1 MEMADGLFCTPLL
14 LFFNINEGGFLEKM
28 VRKWIKR
35 FGLTILFLPVI
46 LIIAV
51 VAFEWFGMC
60 MNHKATDRQ
69 TKNMQTNLVN
79 EISDI
84 EILHVYSETGNISGT
99 GNHVECL
106 SVITFATEMTETEIR
121 DRMSEYYTLDGWE
134 CYINKIDDHSF
145 SFYQS
150 TSAPFPN
157 NLEGH

>member
-1 MEMADGLFCTPLL
+1 MADGLFCAPFL
-14 LFFNINEGGFLEKM
+14 LFFNMFNEGGFLEKM

-51 VAFEWFGMC
+51 VAFEWFGMR

-106 SVITFATEMTETEIR
+106 SAITFSTELTKSEIENLL
-121 DRMSEYYTLDGWE
+121 SKYYTFDGWDCFVE
-134 CYINKIDDHSF
+134 MQENGSYIFHLVR
-145 SFYQS
+145 
-150 TSAPFPN
+150 SAPFPDN
-157 NLEGH
+157 IEGH